1 LLNKGDVMGQKIG
14 QKGLTLF
21 EVIAVLLMV
30 GILAAVVIS
39 RGGGD
44 SQEAKLRSEVDTLK
58 AHLRYAQ
65 YLALNDMEPTRWG
78 IAINGSSYSLVRN
91 PDRNSLTFDNP
102 YNLPNESSST
112 HNMAPLTATAA
123 NVLFDE
129 WGSPGTTTL
138 NSTTDINI
146 TLGNQT
152 ITITAETGY
161 IP

>member
-1 LLNKGDVMGQKIG
+1 MRQKIG

-21 EVIAVLLMV
+21 EVIAVLLML
-30 GILAAVVIS
+30 GILATVVIS
-39 RGGGD
+39 RGGMD

-65 YLALNDMEPTRWG
+65 YLALNDIDPTRWG
-78 IAINGSSYSLVRN
+78 IAINGSSYTLVRN
-91 PDRNSLTFDNP
+91 LDGNGSTFDNP
-102 YNLPNESSST
+102 HNLPNESSST
-112 HNMAPLTATAA
+112 HNLSPFTATAA

-129 WGSPGTTTL
+129 WGSPG
-138 NSTTDINI
+138 NADINI